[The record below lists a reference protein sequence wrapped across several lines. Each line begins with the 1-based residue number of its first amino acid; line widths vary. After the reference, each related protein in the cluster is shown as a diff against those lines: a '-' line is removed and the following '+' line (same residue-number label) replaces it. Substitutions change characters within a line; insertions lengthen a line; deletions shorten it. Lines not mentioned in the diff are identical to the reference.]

1 MIKNE
6 NILCVSYT
14 SWEGKYTKSVV
25 QLMSLLARENKVL
38 FVEYPYTIKDVVYG
52 LLGKSDS
59 PALRIL
65 GLKKRLQVKKTSFGT
80 EVYNWVALPVL
91 PSDFIR
97 NEKVF
102 RWVIRFNALIYRY
115 SVKRAL
121 RKLKMKDPVN
131 VNAYNPYFGL
141 PLMGKLMEKANIY
154 YCYDGMNTERQGNRA
169 IAIEEDFSRKVDS
182 IIVTSDY
189 LKKQKDRLNSRVDTV
204 KNGVDFPV
212 FNELAKSVPHY
223 GRKRKKIAYIGSVDQ
238 RFCLD
243 FVEYA
248 IRKLPQYD
256 FAFVGDVRNHVI
268 QERLSGYP
276 NVKFFP
282 PVEPNIVPQLLHD
295 CDAGIIPYLPNE
307 INKNVYPLKLNEY
320 LAVGVPVVLTKFA
333 DLNEFE
339 GVVRFTTT
347 KEEFLEAL
355 ISEIENDS
363 VEKINARIEFARGNS
378 WEKRAELF
386 SDALEKVIRYK

>member
-91 PSDFIR
+91 PSDFIK

-102 RWVIRFNALIYRY
+102 RWVIRFNAFIYRQ
-115 SVKRAL
+115 SVKWAL
-121 RKLKMKDPVN
+121 RKLKMKNPVN
-131 VNAYNPYFGL
+131 VNAYNPYYGL
-141 PLMGKLMEKANIY
+141 SLIGKLKEKANIY

-169 IAIEEDFSRKVDS
+169 IALDQEFSRKVDS

-189 LKKQKDRLNSRVDTV
+189 LKQQKDRLNSLVDTV

-212 FNELAKSVPHY
+212 FHKAAKAAPHN
-223 GRKRKKIAYIGSVDQ
+223 GRTRKKIGYIGSVDQ

-248 IRKLPQYD
+248 IRKLPHYD
-256 FAFVGDVRNHVI
+256 FEFVGDVRNHII
-268 QERLSGYP
+268 QERLSDYP

-282 PVEPNIVPQLLHD
+282 PVEPNTVPQLLHN

-307 INKNVYPLKLNEY
+307 INKNVYPLKINEY
-320 LAVGVPVVLTKFA
+320 LAVGVPVILTKFA
-333 DLNEFE
+333 ELKEFE
-339 GVVRFTTT
+339 GFARFTST

-378 WEKRAELF
+378 WENRAELF
-386 SDALEKVIRYK
+386 SDAMEKVISKV